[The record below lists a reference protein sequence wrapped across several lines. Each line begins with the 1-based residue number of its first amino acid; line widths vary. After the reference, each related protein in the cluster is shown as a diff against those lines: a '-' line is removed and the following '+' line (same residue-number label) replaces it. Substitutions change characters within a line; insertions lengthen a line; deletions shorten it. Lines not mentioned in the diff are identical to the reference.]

1 MQRKIRSV
9 YLNKYM
15 GENKDNDEKSGK
27 NKKDPKGNNSSQPS
41 QSNLDPV
48 VQKLIRDAILIRLV
62 NADNPLHKRDV
73 NELEAL
79 VSTCQEF
86 LKSFIILGY
95 DFGGNPVQPI
105 IFAHNQQEADA
116 LGNYLSKFIN
126 TTIREIKPTGGE
138 E

>member
-62 NADNPLHKRDV
+62 NADDPSHKRDV

-105 IFAHNQQEADA
+105 VFAHNQQEADA

-126 TTIREIKPTGGE
+126 TIIREIKPTSDGG
-138 E
+138 

>member
-62 NADNPLHKRDV
+62 NADDPSHKRDV

-105 IFAHNQQEADA
+105 VFAHNQQEADA
-116 LGNYLSKFIN
+116 LANYLSKFIN
-126 TTIREIKPTGGE
+126 TTIREIKPTSDGE
-138 E
+138 